1 MIYSKT
7 LIIIRYSI
15 QLREQKYVKIYGFLL
30 VARTFGNKYDKKI
43 IDTATKTGID
53 VSKTASKKVV
63 HETAE
68 VTGGLTGNKTADR
81 YTSVIVENSKM
92 KYLFK
97 KYTYH

>member
-1 MIYSKT
+1 M
-7 LIIIRYSI
+7 RYSV
-15 QLREQKYVKIYGFLL
+15 QLREQKYVKINGFLL
-30 VARTFGNKYDKKI
+30 VARTFGNKYDKKV
-43 IDTATKTGID
+43 IDTATKTEID

-68 VTGGLTGNKTADR
+68 ATGGLTGSKTGDR

>member
-1 MIYSKT
+1 MW
-7 LIIIRYSI
+7 
-15 QLREQKYVKIYGFLL
+15 KYMAFYWLQEHL
-30 VARTFGNKYDKKI
+30 VTNI

-68 VTGGLTGNKTADR
+68 ATGGLTGNKTADR

>member
-1 MIYSKT
+1 M
-7 LIIIRYSI
+7 
-15 QLREQKYVKIYGFLL
+15 KIYGFLL

-68 VTGGLTGNKTADR
+68 ATGGLTGNKTPDR

>member
-1 MIYSKT
+1 M
-7 LIIIRYSI
+7 RYSV
-15 QLREQKYVKIYGFLL
+15 QLREQKYVKVNGLLL
-30 VARTFGNKYDKKI
+30 VARTFGNKYHKKL
-43 IDTATKTGID
+43 IDTATKTEID

-68 VTGGLTGNKTADR
+68 ATGGLTGNKTAVR